1 MSGKINRRSH
11 RPLALVL
18 SAVLPFA
25 AAVAFAATAA
35 HPAEVAHND
44 WGNAFI
50 DTRLCAEAVGV
61 ADIDTL
67 TPTGAIFIIH

>member
-1 MSGKINRRSH
+1 MTESIAKKAVARGTV
-11 RPLALVL
+11 LALLASV
-18 SAVLPFA
+18 AT
-25 AAVAFAATAA
+25 VAFAAMASQPTA
-35 HPAEVAHND
+35 VACD
-44 WGNAFI
+44 EWRDALI

>member
-1 MSGKINRRSH
+1 MTESTRKASVRGTV
-11 RPLALVL
+11 LALLASVVASVL
-18 SAVLPFA
+18 ASTSDRPTT
-25 AAVAFAATAA
+25 VACD
-35 HPAEVAHND
+35 EK
-44 WGNAFI
+44 GIAFI

>member
-1 MSGKINRRSH
+1 MSAKINRRSH

-50 DTRLCAEAVGV
+50 DTRICDEAVGV
-61 ADIDTL
+61 AAIDTL
-67 TPTGAIFIIH
+67 TPIGFMLIIH